1 MKLFI
6 SKLIKLI
13 EREKHPLIE
22 YEELIS
28 PKFKMKSVD
37 EADAKLKL
45 LEGAEILN
53 YEREEFGFR
62 IEIINMEE
70 LKDINHTL
78 EAIAS
83 VDDDIQRLISDIAFE
98 LKGKT
103 KDEAIIIINSYK
115 EKLASFNEGNG

>member
-37 EADAKLKL
+37 EAEAKLKL
-45 LEGAEILN
+45 LEEVAILN

-70 LKDINHTL
+70 LKDINQTL
-78 EAIAS
+78 EAIATS
-83 VDDDIQRLISDIAFE
+83 DEDTQHFLSDIAFE

-103 KDEAIIIINSYK
+103 KEEAIKIINSYK
-115 EKLASFNEGNG
+115 EKLASFNNGS